1 MKLLGIE
8 RSSRFSPNSTAR
20 DKAIFNA
27 VADELRR
34 MGHLVDTASEDNATA
49 FAGYESVF
57 NMGRDE
63 CFLHRLAEEEI
74 KGLRVINSASAL
86 LSSTRSVLTRLFE
99 EKKIPTPES
108 RTLTLAQ
115 LREYA
120 SHPISSGCFSSGSL
134 WIKRG
139 DACAQQATDVCFIR
153 NKEELQTAY
162 DFFLAHNIDDIVISE
177 HIPGDLVKFY
187 GVEGT
192 DFFFY
197 HYPTA
202 TGTFSKFGLEV
213 FNGVPAGYDFSPE
226 ELKKTADRAARLS
239 GFIVYGGDCIIRPDG
254 TFAIIDFN
262 DWPSFSL
269 CRTEAAQAIATR
281 IGKTL

>member
-1 MKLLGIE
+1 
-8 RSSRFSPNSTAR
+8 
-20 DKAIFNA
+20 
-27 VADELRR
+27 
-34 MGHLVDTASEDNATA
+34 
-49 FAGYESVF
+49 
-57 NMGRDE
+57 MGRDE

-153 NKEELQTAY
+153 NKEELQTTIFKAKSFY
-162 DFFLAHNIDDIVISE
+162 ASYLLSVCS
-177 HIPGDLVKFY
+177 VKS
-187 GVEGT
+187 V
-192 DFFFY
+192 
-197 HYPTA
+197 
-202 TGTFSKFGLEV
+202 
-213 FNGVPAGYDFSPE
+213 
-226 ELKKTADRAARLS
+226 KKHDKCN
-239 GFIVYGGDCIIRPDG
+239 Y
-254 TFAIIDFN
+254 
-262 DWPSFSL
+262 
-269 CRTEAAQAIATR
+269 
-281 IGKTL
+281 GKTY